1 MPALEVLSP
10 TPSEF
15 ALVSDSEID
24 FAKDWAFAYEQLA
37 LGSFARCRGHFIAI
51 CNRKVIAVE
60 ATEKLLEDSIR
71 RNSGYDPDR
80 LVVLWV
86 DKDDVR

>member
-1 MPALEVLSP
+1 MPALQALLT

-15 ALVSDSEID
+15 APVNDLEPD
-24 FAKDWAFAYEQLA
+24 FAEDWAYAYDQLA
-37 LGSFARCRGHFIAI
+37 KGAFARCLGRFIAV
-51 CNRKVIAVE
+51 CNRKVVAIE
-60 ATEKLLEDSIR
+60 ATEKLLEESIR
-71 RNSGYDPDR
+71 RNTGYDPDR